1 MAREYLEISE
11 TRKLEDVA
19 KTSRDHLLIRLLSR
33 LGCRVS
39 EALGITI
46 DDIDLSAGTITI
58 IHLKSRVWVNC
69 RQCGEKLGL
78 RHDFCP
84 KCGTKNQMNVTARS
98 KKRHQRSLPLD
109 SATANLI
116 REFIAQGGPVSRNG
130 KLCLFDI
137 NRHRAWQII
146 RQCAQKAGLGNLR
159 NPETEKIRGVSPHR
173 LRDAFAVHAMKV
185 DDSGEGMRLL
195 QEHLGHSSFN
205 TTAKYRKIASEEHKA
220 WYEKLWQ

>member
-1 MAREYLEISE
+1 MVREYLEIDE
-11 TRKLEDVA
+11 TAKLEDVA
-19 KTSRDHLLIRLLSR
+19 KTPRDRLLIRLLSR

-46 DDIDLSAGTITI
+46 DDIDLSAGTISI

-84 KCGTKNQMNVTARS
+84 KCGTKNQMNVAVRS
-98 KKRHQRSLPLD
+98 EMRRHRSLPLD
-109 SATANLI
+109 VSTANLI
-116 REFIAQGGPVSRNG
+116 REFIAQGCPVSRNG
-130 KLCLFDI
+130 KLYLFGI

-159 NPETEKIRGVSPHR
+159 NPETGKIRGVSPHR

-195 QEHLGHSSFN
+195 QEHLGHASFN
-205 TTAKYRKIASEEHKA
+205 TTAKYRKIASEEHKV